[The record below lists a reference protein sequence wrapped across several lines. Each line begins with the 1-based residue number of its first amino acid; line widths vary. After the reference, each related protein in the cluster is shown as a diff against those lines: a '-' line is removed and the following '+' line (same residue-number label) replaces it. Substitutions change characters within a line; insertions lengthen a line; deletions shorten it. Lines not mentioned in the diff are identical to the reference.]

1 MDPETTIRRPFMR
14 GCFFGMAICEILA
27 SDSEFGNLGA
37 ETTMTLRMAEA
48 LCADGAFRTD
58 NLSTYVKEL
67 LLWFKAPNS
76 GINNGY
82 IKHSIALALNVWGRY
97 MATTSPLRMEEGGGG
112 GLGMEQMTARF
123 QEGQEAVKNE
133 LGLFNNDAAGL
144 TRVVPVALYFFFANR
159 DSLDRGCASVS
170 RLTALTHPQ
179 LHITLISS
187 TFSHLLYF
195 SFVIFNGNNTGP
207 NTMIIRMTKQT
218 LAEKFASQVREIE
231 QTYLS
236 ERYQMW
242 QNPTS
247 SEYIK
252 KQSAMFVDR
261 FRPYATIDAWKAR
274 QVADLNPTASAL
286 DTFEAALWCFFA
298 RDTFAAGAVEA
309 MSMGGDAK
317 TIAAV
322 YGALAGAYYGYD
334 SIPAEWVRVVAEP
347 KVLDDVSER
356 LGILREGLKAGFG
369 VGSSMI

>member
-14 GCFFGMAICEILA
+14 GCLFGMAICEILA
-27 SDSEFGNLGA
+27 SDSEYGNLGA

-48 LCADGAFRTD
+48 LCADGEFRTD

-67 LLWFKAPNS
+67 LLWFRATNPD
-76 GINNGY
+76 INNGY

-97 MATTSPLRMEEGGGG
+97 MATSPLRMEEGGG
-112 GLGMEQMTARF
+112 LGMETMTARF

-133 LGLFNNDAAGL
+133 IGLFNSDGAGL
-144 TRVVPVALYFFFANR
+144 TRVVPIALSFAFTDR

-187 TFSHLLYF
+187 TFSHLLYH
-195 SFVIFNGNNTGP
+195 SFPVFKDNEAGPVGVILC
-207 NTMIIRMTKQT
+207 MSKQT
-218 LAEKFASQVREIE
+218 LAEKFASQVRDID

-247 SEYIK
+247 SEYFK
-252 KQSAMFVDR
+252 KQSTMFVDR
-261 FRPYATIDAWKAR
+261 FRPYTTIDAWKAR

-309 MSMGGDAK
+309 TSMGGDAK

-334 SIPAEWVRVVAEP
+334 AIPAEWVRVVAEP

-356 LGILREGLKAGFG
+356 LGRLREGLKAGFA
-369 VGSSMI
+369 VGASQV